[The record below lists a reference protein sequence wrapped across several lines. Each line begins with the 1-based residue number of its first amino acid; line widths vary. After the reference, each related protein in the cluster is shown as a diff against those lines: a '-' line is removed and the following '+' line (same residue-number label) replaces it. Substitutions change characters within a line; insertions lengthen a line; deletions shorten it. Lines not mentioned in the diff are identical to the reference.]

1 MNDGALWHLDGAQ
14 KMELVFCCIN
24 ANARNFA
31 KLGQLM
37 LAKGRGPESQ
47 IVPAE
52 FIDTMLLPQ

>member
-1 MNDGALWHLDGAQ
+1 MNDGALWHLD
-14 KMELVFCCIN
+14 